1 MLKLKLQY
9 LGHLMRRASSLEKS
23 LILGKIEGRKRRGRQ
38 RMRWLDS
45 ITDSVDMNFEQT
57 PGDSEERG
65 SLVCCSPWGCKAC
78 AHKAQ
83 ITSTCILNHHIGTV
97 YSSSCPYSQPLCGRM
112 DTRTSEFLS
121 RKKGDLEKCFVNC
134 LGNCPHPS
142 TNR

>member
-9 LGHLMRRASSLEKS
+9 FGHLMRRANSLEKS
-23 LILGKIEGRKRRGRQ
+23 PILGKIEGRKRRGGQ
-38 RMRWLDS
+38 RMRCLDS
-45 ITDSVDMNFEQT
+45 ITDSVDMNSEQT
-57 PGDSEERG
+57 PGDSEDRG
-65 SLVCCSPWGCKAC
+65 SLVCCSPWGKAC

-83 ITSTCILNHHIGTV
+83 IISTRTLSHHIGTV
-97 YSSSCPYSQPLCGRM
+97 YSSPCPYSQPLWGHM
-112 DTRTSEFLS
+112 DTRTSGFLS